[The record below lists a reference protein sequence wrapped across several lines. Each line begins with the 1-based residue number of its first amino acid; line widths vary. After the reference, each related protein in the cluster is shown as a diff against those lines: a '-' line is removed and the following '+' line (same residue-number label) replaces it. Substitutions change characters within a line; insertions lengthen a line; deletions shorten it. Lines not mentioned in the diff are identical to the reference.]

1 MIQDFLNQAFWSQA
15 SHLLEEIVP
24 VFVFAILA
32 SAILDEFLPDEYL
45 DAFFTEDNRFFP
57 VFNAAFIG
65 ALVPICTCGM
75 IPLAYKLFK
84 KGLNW
89 KIITA
94 FLVAGNACSIPA
106 LWLTTVI
113 SYKVVVIRLL
123 ASVLFGI
130 LVAYGLNLFV
140 RNDFKPVVEDS
151 LSHMLS

>member
-1 MIQDFLNQAFWSQA
+1 
-15 SHLLEEIVP
+15 
-24 VFVFAILA
+24 
-32 SAILDEFLPDEYL
+32 
-45 DAFFTEDNRFFP
+45 
-57 VFNAAFIG
+57 
-65 ALVPICTCGM
+65 M

-140 RNDFKPVVEDS
+140 RNDFKPVIEDS
-151 LSHMLS
+151 HDHGEQGHCCGNSR